1 MNPEQSSTPIHP
13 PAGLTAP
20 SARVIFV
27 EPRSGQA
34 CPRCSQGK
42 LDYNGL
48 LELECPLCGY
58 VISGGAG
65 CT

>member
-13 PAGLTAP
+13 PVDPSAP

-34 CPRCSQGK
+34 CPRCSIGK